1 MESIKSYYRTNRL
14 AVSAIVLLL
23 LFAAIYLATQYQPGE
38 YQTKKAELG
47 QISSDIEASG
57 VLSARQSV
65 ALAWQAGGVVERVGV
80 KVGTPVTQ
88 GQQVASLRLQTADKA
103 VLLAW
108 SDMHTADKELANL
121 RDPKPAIG
129 RALNDLVN
137 AKHDLEDAQTEYD
150 GITGKRGSAD
160 LNEYLQDDIDE
171 AQARLDR
178 LEWLWKLFYEKLPD
192 SSQSKLEMI
201 VQMTQAKQNIAD
213 QVARYNWF
221 NGHPDEDLVAQKLA
235 KLNIAKGKL
244 ADAQRAYDKIS
255 KTGNADEIGKAQAKY
270 DAARSQ
276 ATKLWISSP
285 INGTVTD
292 LQVLP
297 GDMVK
302 TGTYAVRIEDL
313 SEIGVDL
320 MISEVDIP
328 NIQPGMGA
336 TLHVHGAD
344 DATFQG
350 TVGRV
355 DLVGRNQDGVMSYK
369 VRISVNEPDERLRS
383 GMSVEVVIKVA
394 SFENALIIPSAAIR
408 FYEGQRLIFVLRD
421 GQAVPVQVRV
431 GALNGEQAQVVGG
444 NIKAGDQVILNPPS
458 MNEIEPS
465 LIQ

>member
-1 MESIKSYYRTNRL
+1 MESLKNFYRTNRL
-14 AVSAIVLLL
+14 AAIAIMAVLLIAVIFL
-23 LFAAIYLATQYQPGE
+23 GTNIKPGE
-38 YQTKKAELG
+38 YQTQKVELG

-57 VLSARQSV
+57 ILSARQSV
-65 ALAWQAGGVVERVGV
+65 TLAWQAGGVVERVDV
-80 KVGTPVTQ
+80 KVGAPVTQ
-88 GQQVASLRLQTADKA
+88 GQQVASLRLHTADKA

-108 SDMHTADKELANL
+108 SDMHNAEKELANL
-121 RDPKPAIG
+121 RDPQPAIG

-137 AKHDLEDAQTEYD
+137 AKHDLEDAQIEYD

-171 AQARLDR
+171 AQAQLDR
-178 LEWLWKLFYEKLPD
+178 LEFFWKLFYEKLPD
-192 SSQSKLEMI
+192 SSQSKQEMI
-201 VQMTQAKQNIAD
+201 VQMTQAKQNIAN

-221 NGHPDEDLVAQKLA
+221 NGHPDEDLVAQSLA

-244 ADAQRAYDKIS
+244 ADAQRAYDEIS
-255 KTGNADEIGKAQAKY
+255 KTGNADGIGKAQARY

-292 LQVLP
+292 LQVLA
-297 GDMVK
+297 GDTVK
-302 TGTYAVRIEDL
+302 NGTYAVRIEDL

-328 NIQPGMGA
+328 NIQPGMEA
-336 TLHVHGAD
+336 TLQVQGAD
-344 DATFQG
+344 DATYQG
-350 TVGRV
+350 TVRRV
-355 DLVGRNQDGVMSYK
+355 DLAGRNQDGVMSYK

-394 SFENALIIPSAAIR
+394 SFNNALIVPSAAIR

-421 GQAVPVQVRV
+421 GQAVPVQIRV

-444 NIKAGDQVILNPPS
+444 NVKAGDQVILNPPS